1 MVEQFDVIADY
12 QDICGEG
19 PLWNKDEQALY
30 WTDLAR
36 KRFYRY
42 VWSDR
47 RPEIVSEKMQV
58 SGFAFNEGGG
68 VVVTNIEGIWLWD
81 EHSDPVLLAEEVDG
95 RRCVMNDCI
104 ADPEGRV
111 FSGSYRRNAQGDFEP
126 GAGYLFRVDVDGSV
140 RIVDEGFQLS
150 NGLGFSP
157 DCRVM
162 YFVDSAQRKI
172 YAYDWQRP
180 DGNIRNRRVF
190 VDVPISEG
198 IPDGLTVDHE
208 GYVWCAHWFGA
219 CVIRYDPDGK
229 IERRIETPAL
239 QTSSVTFGGPE
250 FSDMFLTS
258 AAKTDSLS
266 IAPTGYDATGG
277 YVGGPVY
284 HAKTDIQGRGE
295 YMARIRKPPARNN
308 S

>member
-1 MVEQFDVIADY
+1 MDSFEVVADY

-19 PLWNKDEQALY
+19 PLWNTREQALY

-36 KRFYRY
+36 RRFYRCA
-42 VWSDR
+42 WADR
-47 RPEIVSEKMQV
+47 RSEIVSENMQV
-58 SGFAFNEGGG
+58 SGFAFNEPGGYL
-68 VVVTNIEGIWLWD
+68 VTNIKGIWIWD
-81 EHSDPVLLAEEVDG
+81 AKSEPILLAAEVDG
-95 RRCVMNDCI
+95 HKCIMNDCV

-111 FSGSYRRNAQGDFEP
+111 FSGSYRRNDHGEFEQ
-126 GAGYLFRVDVDGSV
+126 GAGCLFRVNTDGSV

-157 DCRVM
+157 DCSTL
-162 YFVDSAQRKI
+162 YFVDSAQRRI
-172 YAYDWQRP
+172 YSYDWQRG
-180 DGNIRNRRVF
+180 DGSIRNRRIF
-190 VDVPISEG
+190 VEVPMSEG
-198 IPDGLTVDHE
+198 IPDGLTVDTE

-239 QTSSVTFGGPE
+239 QTSSVTFGGPD
-250 FSDMFLTS
+250 FTDMFLTS

-266 IAPTGYDATGG
+266 IAPTDYDPNRG

-284 HAKTDIQGRGE
+284 HLRPGVQGREE
-295 YMARIRKPPARNN
+295 YRARIHP
-308 S
+308 SGLGL